1 MHHPHRRSYRNSLWA
16 LNIVVILGILCA
28 LFPTTTTAAQPAR
41 PPRIVRQIMP
51 AAVSN
56 KACNPPA
63 ACPKAPTP
71 TIDVLY
77 GQSKTA
83 SSRTVVLNWANT
95 SAKIGAYDVYRSV
108 GTSAES
114 YIATTRAITSTSA
127 LDITAF
133 QSGLSSDTLDGLLQT
148 FSPTGFY
155 TDTISVNELITTLAS
170 VNGLLAVAAASRTV
184 TETRTLIKA
193 RTAVQ
198 RIPVL
203 AQKMGLSYTHVN
215 TSNLSSSYTYNI
227 YKAGTASPLIGSVTI
242 SADGATPNIPQPT
255 SLREAGVYDGPSAVG
270 VIASTRAVT
279 SPERYDPGIMQNEV
293 SNDGKVF
300 LTWTKGTVTG
310 GRIVSGY
317 NVYRKDPAA
326 PPVIPWTK
334 INIDPVSISNYQPIS
349 PLPPVVFDTSTV
361 TRTVAAYSDDAY
373 FFVDDII
380 TAPAQYKSWNYK
392 VCPLD
397 IANNEGTC
405 SSTISAIKR
414 DLIPPTPVD
423 KIVATPLYPTQPS
436 ALPGRIQLSWRYFD
450 LDRSG
455 AGATPTFYVTRAI
468 STGLKLANWTTIATI
483 PAPTRN
489 STTTYIDTPPV
500 GSIYWYRIQV
510 RDNAGNWSAASRPVK
525 GGIFDRVAPAQPTLG
540 TENSKTPCIDKL
552 PSRVAVPSDVTQV
565 ILYRKLGTGKWV
577 LVKRFRPN
585 TIPKGKP
592 YGIDLV
598 DKYVPSQANVPV
610 YYKIEYQDANG
621 NVSPAKII
629 CKRGWSAEGLVTPRF
644 TLKQT
649 LNDNRLNQVTVDFGG
664 TTDIYSRSVILARPS
679 PIAPSTIVTSTVA
692 GNASTF
698 NFTMETGESLRVG
711 AVSSALT
718 VTTELSSTLNSRWL
732 RNVNNFLDLNI
743 TPAPDVFLDAPR
755 NMAALGNINAT
766 WSASNSEVCNDAST
780 SPRKVCISLDAKSY
794 VKNEKPPL
802 VAVFRRIQPN
812 SIHASNSN
820 VPWQQVTTISD
831 WVSRNRSWVIEDT
844 SILDPSRTYEYMA
857 VAHSST
863 SYEVIGYFNTV
874 ALPAW
879 GILPTD
885 YVEIGTEVN
894 TSGWVTRLPSGCIAG
909 MTAEKIPS
917 TTSKTTLLP
926 TGLFTTDPTSGITT
940 LANVISLGR
949 DWTFTIDGVFRS
961 KSRSCLLPNPATTN
975 SNLYLAG
982 TLSAGSNVIKTNVVI
997 MGSLNGDS
1005 TLRSSS
1011 FTTAFPS
1018 GAPVST
1024 ITATSINGLTID
1036 LRDVA
1041 FQSDANGIFTNTVAM
1056 TTTLANQLQ
1065 LAIATTDPLISPNRS
1080 NTVVFYAQNML
1091 GCYSS
1096 TSLCEN
1102 VVSNTSYVANPTSAN
1117 PHLVII
1123 DEYAPWFYRL
1133 EGNLTLLADASGVGF
1148 DNLEASSRLK
1158 YTPPAISTNVPD
1170 NNSGFVGSLGVSG
1183 RDYKYNGKSM
1193 VVDAAGL
1200 TGQLDYL
1207 NAINYVTSYPAGF
1220 EVKALGGATITLS
1233 DSLISSGTF
1242 VSSTLDLTY
1251 YAKDSD
1257 TTYAKV
1263 VSGKAVQVKANY
1275 LPIDKS
1281 LTYVGGFS
1289 KENLLLTPTDQILI
1303 MGEFGKITSSVSTT
1317 NTIRWP
1323 GFTMIPVTNTLAMTF
1338 HTAPTTPVGMSN
1350 YNASLPKPVE
1360 SPWEQID
1367 RGIVDQSDL
1376 DPGLNFNGTNDVTY
1390 GCYGSGNFTA
1400 NMDAY
1405 LRYGGFS
1412 EHLILAGL
1420 GGNAVKNNMTGY
1432 DESLQKFSAIFVDN
1446 IIVPPSDIESNLT
1459 LPYPSDLTL
1468 LLQLTEFDSNGCPV
1482 GGDVGSSSG
1491 TSLNHKYWNFDQNAM
1506 TFGYT
1511 KAPATI
1517 NKYVKQYLKS
1527 RGVFFPSPG
1536 EIADAKAAL
1545 PPMILQLSGDIM
1557 PKAARDKNGNAA
1569 RINAV
1574 SEWLPDGDYGN
1585 ITIATPPEIYV
1596 SGMPFT
1602 PNDVLLNRYHIELL
1616 NPTAKPATLG
1626 FGPIVGGIPSKLKDS
1641 AGNLTSDSLYA
1652 CATAVPDAVG
1662 CGLQVL
1668 DGNTGMSY
1676 FGETEKCVPSAT
1688 ITCIN
1693 GAGTPASVGSARPS
1707 SIEPE
1712 LPAGDGSVG
1721 TAGDGSDEGDT
1732 LWNPVIAQWVWDQGS
1747 TRIDLPL
1754 PLVFIA
1760 NKSGGVLAGMMVKQ
1774 SILPAPAELF
1784 KTDISVVVNGR
1795 LKSGVFTTDIGLYL
1809 GYSAS
1814 QAALRA
1820 LATHRPNSSN
1830 TGFKSYAAWNDVK
1843 DDVKT
1848 WSKTFGYGTYDG
1860 SNDNNDPVDLLQD
1873 LWTGYTQNSITYT
1886 WGNVPGS
1893 PALTGEND
1901 YQNVFDFLEPK
1912 LKAAV
1917 GTEEYTDT
1925 TSKGITPLKQGTVL
1939 EKTCTTLK
1947 NGHGAASFQITSA
1960 GDFKMTELAFGS
1972 YMDIKRAGT
1981 GSSCGS
1987 DTLLH
1992 VDRVSLNL
2000 NSDGEIIILAN
2011 NIRSDLLSNNVYF
2024 DVQLV
2029 IGTAAGSRRIE
2040 GGIKV
2045 YNVTLAS
2052 VEFQNIG
2059 VVFGIGEYNSTLIGY
2074 FGFNGTGKFKN
2085 VGASVQFLVGTLPTN
2100 SAVLIAQYPTLMSKL
2115 SADKGTSAI
2124 YSGLYISVAIS
2135 VPIYNNGCTL
2145 EVIATGEIRGWYFK
2159 QIAPSVG
2166 TESWGGYL
2174 SARVSAEVACLV
2186 SAAGQLSLEIS
2197 SVGPVMTFNGQAW
2210 LAGGIGDC
2218 EPQTWTSWGG
2228 RWWGDS
2234 WCAQAGA
2241 MVNVRYVDQPENWTV
2256 SYDLDVESPW

>member
-16 LNIVVILGILCA
+16 LNIVVIFGIFFA
-28 LFPTTTTAAQPAR
+28 LFPTTVAAQPTR
-41 PPRIVRQIMP
+41 PPRIVRQIIP

-56 KACNPPA
+56 KACIVSAPCPPA
-63 ACPKAPTP
+63 PTS
-71 TIDVLY
+71 TEDVLY
-77 GQSKTA
+77 GQSKTI
-83 SSRTVVLNWANT
+83 SNRTVVLNWANT

-114 YIATTRAITSTSA
+114 YIATTRAITGTSS

-133 QSGLSSDTLDGLLQT
+133 QSGLSSDTLDGLRQT

-155 TDTISVNELITTLAS
+155 TDTISVNDLITTFAS
-170 VNGLLAVAAASRTV
+170 INGLLAAKSRTA

-198 RIPVL
+198 RIPIL
-203 AQKMGLSYTHVN
+203 AQKMGLSYTDVSTTN
-215 TSNLSSSYTYNI
+215 LTSTYTYNI
-227 YKAGTASPLIGSVTI
+227 YKANSRVLIGTVTV

-255 SLREAGVYDGPSAVG
+255 SLREAGVYDGPSDVG
-270 VIASTRAVT
+270 VIGTARVVT

-310 GRIVSGY
+310 GRIISGY

-326 PPVIPWTK
+326 ILWNKV
-334 INIDPVSISNYQPIS
+334 NIDPVSISNYQPIS

-373 FFVDDII
+373 YFVDDII
-380 TAPAQYKSWNYK
+380 TAPAQYKTWNYK

-405 SSTISAIKR
+405 STTISAIKR

-436 ALPGRIQLSWRYFD
+436 VLPGRIQLSWRYFD

-455 AGATPTFYVTRAI
+455 AGAPPTFYVTRAI
-468 STGLKLANWTTIATI
+468 STGLKLANWTPIATI

-489 STTTYIDTPPV
+489 ITTTYIDTPPV

-525 GGIFDRVAPAQPTLG
+525 GAIFDRIAPAQPTLG
-540 TENSKTPCIDKL
+540 TDNSRTPCIDKL
-552 PSRVAVPSDVTQV
+552 PSRLAVPSDVTQV
-565 ILYRKLGTGKWV
+565 LLYRKLGTGKWV
-577 LVKRFRPN
+577 LVKRFRPY
-585 TIPKGKP
+585 TPKGKP
-592 YGIDLV
+592 YGIDLI

-644 TLKQT
+644 TLKQA
-649 LNDNRLNQVTVDFGG
+649 LNDNRQNQVTVDFGS

-679 PIAPSTIVTSTVA
+679 PIATSTIVTSTVA

-698 NFTMETGESLRVG
+698 NFTMDPGESLRVG

-766 WSASNSEVCNDAST
+766 WSASNSEICNDAAT
-780 SPRKVCISLDAKSY
+780 PPRKVCIYLDAKTYTST
-794 VKNEKPPL
+794 EKPPL

-812 SIHASNSN
+812 SIHAPDSA
-820 VPWQQVTTISD
+820 VPWLQVTTISD
-831 WVSRNRSWVIEDT
+831 WTSRNRSWVIEDT
-844 SILDPSRTYEYMA
+844 SVMDSNRTYEYMA

-874 ALPAW
+874 ALPAYSSN
-879 GILPTD
+879 PTE

-894 TSGWVTRLPSGCIAG
+894 TSGWVTRLPSGCIVG
-909 MTAEKIPS
+909 MTADRISS
-917 TTSKTTLLP
+917 TTSKASLLP
-926 TGLFTTDPTSGITT
+926 TGLFSTDAKNGTSV
-940 LANVISLGR
+940 LANVIDLGH
-949 DWTFTIDGVFRS
+949 DWTFTIDAVFKS
-961 KSRSCLLPNPATTN
+961 KSKSCLLPNPTTTN

-982 TLSAGSNVIKTNVVI
+982 TLSAGSNIIKTNVIIVAT
-997 MGSLNGDS
+997 LNGDS
-1005 TLRSSS
+1005 TLRNSS
-1011 FTTAFPS
+1011 FTTLFPA
-1018 GAPVST
+1018 GASVST
-1024 ITATSINGLTID
+1024 ITSSVTNGLTID
-1036 LRDVA
+1036 LRDID
-1041 FQSDANGIFTNTVAM
+1041 FQSDANGVFTNTVAM

-1065 LAIATTDPLISPNRS
+1065 LAIATTDPLASNNRS
-1080 NTVVFYAQNML
+1080 STVVFYTQNMSGL
-1091 GCYSS
+1091 YTATDMMGDI
-1096 TSLCEN
+1096 
-1102 VVSNTSYVANPTSAN
+1102 VSNVRYVANPISAGQ
-1117 PHLVII
+1117 HLVIV

-1148 DNLEASSRLK
+1148 DNLEASSRLT

-1193 VVDAAGL
+1193 FADAAGL

-1207 NAINYVTSYPAGF
+1207 NTINYVTSYPAGF
-1220 EVKALGGATITLS
+1220 EIKALGGATITMTH
-1233 DSLISSGTF
+1233 SLIESGAL

-1281 LTYVGGFS
+1281 LAYIPGFS
-1289 KENLLLTPTDQILI
+1289 KESLSLTPNDQTLV
-1303 MGEFGKITSSVSTT
+1303 MGEFGSITSSVSTT

-1323 GFTMIPVTNTLAMTF
+1323 GFTMFPDENTLAMTF

-1350 YNASLPKPVE
+1350 ANPSLPKPVE

-1367 RGIVDQSDL
+1367 RGIADQSDL
-1376 DPGLNFNGTNDVTY
+1376 DPGLNFNGTNGVTY
-1390 GCYGSGNFTA
+1390 GCYGTGSFTA
-1400 NMDAY
+1400 DMDAY

-1412 EHLILAGL
+1412 EHIILNGL
-1420 GGNAVKNNMTGY
+1420 GGPGTVKNNMTGY

-1446 IIVPPSDIESNLT
+1446 IIVPPSDIKSNLT
-1459 LPYPSDLTL
+1459 LPYPSNLTL
-1468 LLQLTEFDSNGCPV
+1468 PLQLTEFDSKGCPV
-1482 GGDVGSSSG
+1482 GGDVGNGSG
-1491 TSLNHKYWNFDQNAM
+1491 GTDLNHKYWNFDQRAM

-1511 KAPATI
+1511 KSPATI
-1517 NKYVKQYLKS
+1517 NKYATQWATS
-1527 RGVFFPSPG
+1527 RGLLPTAG
-1536 EIADAKAAL
+1536 NIATAKTKL

-1557 PKAARDKNGNAA
+1557 PLAARDRNGNAA

-1616 NPTAKPATLG
+1616 NAASKPATLG
-1626 FGPIVGGIPSKLKDS
+1626 FGPIVGGIPSKLKDGS
-1641 AGNLTSDSLYA
+1641 GNLTSDSLYA
-1652 CATAVPDAVG
+1652 CATAVANAIG

-1693 GAGTPASVGSARPS
+1693 GAGTPASVGSVRSGSA
-1707 SIEPE
+1707 EPE
-1712 LPAGDGSVG
+1712 KPVGDGSVG
-1721 TAGDGSDEGDT
+1721 TAGDGTNEGDT

-1784 KTDISVVVNGR
+1784 KTDIAVVVNGR

-1830 TGFKSYAAWNDVK
+1830 TGFKSYATWNDVK

-1848 WSKTFGYGTYDG
+1848 WSKTFGYGTYDDT
-1860 SNDNNDPVDLLQD
+1860 NDNNDPVDMLQD

-1893 PALTGEND
+1893 PVLTGEND
-1901 YQNVFDFLEPK
+1901 YQHVFDFLEPK

-1917 GTEEYTDT
+1917 ANEEYTDT

-1939 EKTCTTLK
+1939 EKTCTSLK

-1981 GSSCGS
+1981 GNACGS

-1992 VDRVSLNL
+1992 IDRVSLNL

-2011 NIRSDLLSNNVYF
+2011 NIRSDLLANDVHF

-2029 IGTAAGSRRIE
+2029 IGTASGSRRIE

-2059 VVFGIGEYNSTLIGY
+2059 VVFGIGEYNSTMIGY

-2100 SAVLIAQYPTLMSKL
+2100 SAVLIAQYPSLMAKL
-2115 SADKGTSAI
+2115 TADKGSAVI
-2124 YSGLYISVAIS
+2124 YSGLYISVSIS
-2135 VPIYNNGCTL
+2135 VPIYNNGCML

-2159 QIAPSVG
+2159 QISPPSVSP
-2166 TESWGGYL
+2166 EAWGGYL

-2197 SVGPVMTFNGQAW
+2197 SVASRMTFNGQAW
-2210 LAGGIGDC
+2210 VAGGIGDC

>member
-1 MHHPHRRSYRNSLWA
+1 MNRTQYRPHHHSLWV
-16 LNIVVILGILCA
+16 LNIVVILGIFFA
-28 LFPTTTTAAQPAR
+28 LFPTSSVAAQSAR

-56 KACNPPA
+56 KACGVSAPCPPPA
-63 ACPKAPTP
+63 PTS
-71 TIDVLY
+71 TEDVLY
-77 GQSKTA
+77 GQSKTS

-95 SAKIGAYDVYRSV
+95 SAKIGAYEVWRSD
-108 GTSAES
+108 GTSEERKL
-114 YIATTRAITSTSA
+114 TTTQAITGTSS

-133 QSGLSSDTLDGLLQT
+133 QSGLSSDTLDGLRQT

-155 TDTISVNELITTLAS
+155 TDTISVYDLITTFAS
-170 VNGLLAVAAASRTV
+170 INGLLAAKSRTA

-198 RIPVL
+198 RIPAL
-203 AQKMGLSYTHVN
+203 AQKMGLSYTDVSTTN
-215 TSNLSSSYTYNI
+215 LTSTYTYNI
-227 YKAGTASPLIGSVTI
+227 YKANGHVLIGSVII
-242 SADGATPNIPQPT
+242 SPNDVSIPIPT
-255 SLREAGVYDGPSAVG
+255 LLKEAGVYDGPSDVG
-270 VIASTRAVT
+270 VIGSSRAVT

-326 PPVIPWTK
+326 PLVIPWTK
-334 INIDPVSISNYQPIS
+334 VNIDPVSISNYQPIS
-349 PLPPVVFDTSTV
+349 PPPVVFDTKTV

-373 FFVDDII
+373 YFVDDII

-405 SSTISAIKR
+405 STTISAIKR

-423 KIVATPLYPTQPS
+423 KIVATPLYPPQPS
-436 ALPGRIQLSWRYFD
+436 VLPGRIQLSWRYFD

-468 STGLKLANWTTIATI
+468 STGLKLANWTPIATI

-489 STTTYIDTPPV
+489 ITTTYIDTPPV
-500 GSIYWYRIQV
+500 GNIYWYRIQV

-525 GGIFDRVAPAQPTLG
+525 GAVFDRIAPAQPTLG
-540 TENSKTPCIDKL
+540 TDTAKTPCIDKL
-552 PSRVAVPSDVTQV
+552 PSRLAVPSDVTQV
-565 ILYRKLGTGKWV
+565 LLYRKLGTSKWV

-585 TIPKGKP
+585 ASKSSP
-592 YGIDLV
+592 YGIDLI

-621 NVSPAKII
+621 NVSPAKIV

-644 TLKQT
+644 TLKQA
-649 LNDNRLNQVTVDFGG
+649 LNDNRQNQVTVDFGS

-679 PIAPSTIVTSTVA
+679 PIAPSTIVTRTVD

-698 NFTMETGESLRVG
+698 NFTMDTGESLRVG

-732 RNVNNFLDLNI
+732 RNVNNFLNLNI
-743 TPAPDVFLDAPR
+743 TPAPNVFLDAPR

-766 WSASNSEVCNDAST
+766 WSASNSEICNDSAT
-780 SPRKVCISLDAKSY
+780 PPRKVCIFLDAKTY
-794 VKNEKPPL
+794 TNTEKPPL
-802 VAVFRRIQPN
+802 VAVFRRIKPN
-812 SIHASNSN
+812 SIHAADNN
-820 VPWQQVTTISD
+820 VPWLQVTTISD
-831 WVSRNRSWVIEDT
+831 WVSRNRNWVIEDT
-844 SILDPSRTYEYMA
+844 SVMDPNRTYEYMA

-874 ALPAW
+874 ALPAYSSN
-879 GILPTD
+879 PND
-885 YVEIGTEVN
+885 YVEIGREVD
-894 TSGWVTRLPSGCIAG
+894 TSTWVTRLPSGCIVG
-909 MTAEKIPS
+909 MTADRISS
-917 TTSKTTLLP
+917 TTSKTSLLP
-926 TGLFTTDPTSGITT
+926 TGLFITDPTSGTSV
-940 LANVISLGR
+940 LANVISLGH
-949 DWTFTIDGVFRS
+949 DWTFTIDGVFKS
-961 KSRSCLLPNPATTN
+961 KSKSCLLPNPTTTN

-982 TLSAGSNVIKTNVVI
+982 TLRAGSNIVKNNVII
-997 MGSLNGDS
+997 MATLNGDS
-1005 TLRSSS
+1005 TLRNSN
-1011 FTTAFPS
+1011 FTTQFPA

-1024 ITATSINGLTID
+1024 ITASGTNGLTID
-1036 LRDVA
+1036 LRDID
-1041 FQSDANGIFTNTVAM
+1041 FQSDANGVFTNTVAL
-1056 TTTLANQLQ
+1056 TTTVAEQLQ
-1065 LAIATTDPLISPNRS
+1065 IAVDTVDPLTSNNRS
-1080 NTVVFYAQNML
+1080 STVVFYTQNMSGLYTTTTL
-1091 GCYSS
+1091 GSA
-1096 TSLCEN
+1096 N
-1102 VVSNTSYVANPTSAN
+1102 VSNVGYIANPTVAGQ
-1117 PHLVII
+1117 HLVIV
-1123 DEYAPWFYRL
+1123 DEYALWFYRL
-1133 EGNLTLLADASGVGF
+1133 GGNVTIPSNLSGLYF

-1158 YTPPAISTNVPD
+1158 YTPPTISTNVPD

-1183 RDYKYNGKSM
+1183 RDYKYNGSVM
-1193 VVDAAGL
+1193 VVNVAGL
-1200 TGQLDYL
+1200 TGQLKYP

-1220 EVKALGGATITLS
+1220 EVKAGGATITMTN
-1233 DSLISSGTF
+1233 SLIKSGAL

-1263 VSGKAVQVKANY
+1263 VSGKALTVKANY

-1281 LTYVGGFS
+1281 LAFIPGFS
-1289 KENLLLTPTDQILI
+1289 KESLLLTPNAQILT
-1303 MGEFGKITSSVSTT
+1303 MGEFGSITSAVSTT
-1317 NTIRWP
+1317 DTIRWP
-1323 GFTMIPVTNTLAMTF
+1323 GFSMFPDTNTLAMTF

-1350 YNASLPKPVE
+1350 VNPSLPKPVE

-1367 RGIVDQSDL
+1367 RGIADQSDL
-1376 DPGLNFNGTNDVTY
+1376 DPGLNFNGSNGVTY
-1390 GCYGSGNFTA
+1390 GCYGTGNFTA
-1400 NMDAY
+1400 DMDAY

-1412 EHLILAGL
+1412 EHIILNGL
-1420 GGNAVKNNMTGY
+1420 GGDAVKNNMTGY
-1432 DESLQKFSAIFVDN
+1432 NESLQKFSAIFVDN
-1446 IIVPPSDIESNLT
+1446 IIVPPSDIKSNLT

-1468 LLQLTEFDSNGCPV
+1468 PLQLTEFDSKGCPV
-1482 GGDVGSSSG
+1482 GGDVGSGSG
-1491 TSLNHKYWNFDQNAM
+1491 STDLNHKYWNFDQHAM

-1511 KAPATI
+1511 KSPATI
-1517 NKYVKQYLKS
+1517 NKYVSQYWKS
-1527 RGVFFPSPG
+1527 RGNLSPSPQ
-1536 EIADAKAAL
+1536 EITTAKAAL

-1602 PNDVLLNRYHIELL
+1602 PNDVLLNHYHIALL
-1616 NPTAKPATLG
+1616 DATAKPATLG
-1626 FGPIVGGIPSKLKDS
+1626 FGPIVGGIPSKLKDGS
-1641 AGNLTSDSLYA
+1641 GNLTSDSLYA
-1652 CATAVPDAVG
+1652 CATAVVNAIG

-1668 DGNTGMSY
+1668 DGNMGMSY
-1676 FGETEKCVPSAT
+1676 FGETEKCVPSST

-1693 GAGTPASVGSARPS
+1693 GAGTPVSAGSVRGGSA
-1707 SIEPE
+1707 EPE
-1712 LPAGDGSVG
+1712 KPVGDGSVG
-1721 TAGDGSDEGDT
+1721 TAGDGTNEGDT

-1774 SILPAPAELF
+1774 SVLPAPAELF
-1784 KTDISVVVNGR
+1784 KTDIAVVVNGR

-1830 TGFKSYAAWNDVK
+1830 TGFKPYATWNDVK

-1860 SNDNNDPVDLLQD
+1860 VNDDNDPVDMLQD
-1873 LWTGYTQNSITYT
+1873 MWTGYTQNSITYT

-1893 PALTGEND
+1893 PVLTGEND
-1901 YQNVFDFLEPK
+1901 YQHVFDFLEPK

-1917 GTEEYTDT
+1917 ATETYVDS

-1981 GSSCGS
+1981 GNTCGT

-2029 IGTAAGSRRIE
+2029 IGTASGSRRIE

-2059 VVFGIGEYNSTLIGY
+2059 VVFGIGEYNSTMIGY

-2100 SAVLIAQYPTLMSKL
+2100 SAVLIAQYPSLMAKL
-2115 SADKGTSAI
+2115 TADKGSAVI
-2124 YSGLYISVAIS
+2124 YSGLYISVSIS

-2159 QIAPSVG
+2159 QLSPPSVSP
-2166 TESWGGYL
+2166 EAWGGYL

-2197 SVGPVMTFNGQAW
+2197 SVASVMTFNGQAW
-2210 LAGGIGDC
+2210 IAGGIGDC
-2218 EPQTWTSWGG
+2218 EPQTWTSWSG

-2241 MVNVRYVDQPENWTV
+2241 MVNVRYVDQPEAWTV

>member
-28 LFPTTTTAAQPAR
+28 LFPTTTAAQPVR

-77 GQSKTA
+77 GQSKT
-83 SSRTVVLNWANT
+83 SSNRTVVLNWANT
-95 SAKIGAYDVYRSV
+95 SAKIGAYDIFQGIGSSPINY
-108 GTSAES
+108 TK
-114 YIATTRAITSTSA
+114 IATTRAITSTSS

-148 FSPTGFY
+148 FSPTGYY

-170 VNGLLAVAAASRTV
+170 VNGLIVAPSRTI

-215 TSNLSSSYTYNI
+215 TANLSSSYTYNI
-227 YKAGTASPLIGSVTI
+227 YKAGTTSPLIGSVTI

-255 SLREAGVYDGPSAVG
+255 SLREAGVYDGPSVVG
-270 VIASTRAVT
+270 VIGSTRAVT

-300 LTWTKGTVTG
+300 LTWIKGTVTG

-317 NVYRKDPAA
+317 NVYRKNPAA
-326 PPVIPWTK
+326 IFWSK
-334 INIDPVSISNYQPIS
+334 INVDPVSISGYQPTS

-373 FFVDDII
+373 YFVDDII

-405 SSTISAIKR
+405 STTLSAIKR

-468 STGLKLANWTTIATI
+468 STGLKLANWTPIATI
-483 PAPTRN
+483 LAPTRN
-489 STTTYIDTPPV
+489 ISTTYIDTPPV

-525 GGIFDRVAPAQPTLG
+525 GGIFDRVAPALPILG

-552 PSRVAVPSDVTQV
+552 PSRLAVPSDVTQV

-585 TIPKGKP
+585 ISLVSP
-592 YGIDLV
+592 YGIDLI
-598 DKYVPSQANVPV
+598 DKFVPSQANVPV

-649 LNDNRLNQVTVDFGG
+649 LNDNQLNQVTVDFGS

-679 PIAPSTIVTSTVA
+679 AIAPSTVVTSTVA
-692 GNASTF
+692 GNASMF
-698 NFTMETGESLRVG
+698 NFTMDTGESLRVG
-711 AVSSALT
+711 AVASALT

-743 TPAPDVFLDAPR
+743 TPAPDVFLFLDAPR
-755 NMAALGNINAT
+755 NMAALGNLNAT
-766 WSASNSEVCNDAST
+766 WSMSNSEVCNDAAT
-780 SPRKVCISLDAKSY
+780 PPRKVCIYLDAKNY
-794 VKNEKPPL
+794 AKNEKPPL

-812 SIHASNSN
+812 SIHAPDSN

-831 WVSRNRSWVIEDT
+831 WASRNRSWVIEDT

-917 TTSKTTLLP
+917 NTSKTTLLP
-926 TGLFTTDPTSGITT
+926 TGLFSNDPINGSSV
-940 LANVISLGR
+940 LANVIDLGH

-961 KSRSCLLPNPATTN
+961 KSRSCLLPNTATTN

-982 TLSAGSNVIKTNVVI
+982 TLSAGSNVIKSNVVI
-997 MGSLNGDS
+997 MGTLNSDS

-1011 FTTAFPS
+1011 FTTQFPS

-1024 ITATSINGLTID
+1024 IRATSTNGLTID

-1041 FQSDANGIFTNTVAM
+1041 FQSDANGVFTNTVAM
-1056 TTTLANQLQ
+1056 TTTVANQLQ
-1065 LAIATTDPLISPNRS
+1065 LAIDTSDPLTSSNRAS
-1080 NTVVFYAQNML
+1080 TVVFYAQNMSGL
-1091 GCYSS
+1091 YTTTTLDSDI
-1096 TSLCEN
+1096 
-1102 VVSNTSYVANPTSAN
+1102 VSNVGYIANPTIAGQ
-1117 PHLVII
+1117 HMVIV

-1133 EGNLTLLADASGVGF
+1133 EGNVTIPADASGLTF
-1148 DNLEASSRLK
+1148 ANLEASSRLK
-1158 YTPPAISTNVPD
+1158 YVPPAISTNVPD

-1183 RDYKYNGKSM
+1183 RDYKYNGARM
-1193 VVDAAGL
+1193 VADVAGL
-1200 TGQLDYL
+1200 NGILEYP

-1220 EVKALGGATITLS
+1220 EVKALGGATITMTN
-1233 DSLISSGTF
+1233 SLIESGTLLT
-1242 VSSTLDLTY
+1242 STLDLTY
-1251 YAKDSD
+1251 YTKDSD

-1263 VSGKAVQVKANY
+1263 VSGKPMQIKANY
-1275 LPIDKS
+1275 LPIDKQ
-1281 LTYVGGFS
+1281 LTYVAGFS
-1289 KENLLLTPTDQILI
+1289 TENLLLTPVDQTLL
-1303 MGEFGKITSSVSTT
+1303 MGPAGNLTTPVSTT

-1323 GFTMIPVTNTLAMTF
+1323 GFSMLPDPNTLALTF
-1338 HTAPTTPVGMSN
+1338 HAAPTTPVGMSTVN
-1350 YNASLPKPVE
+1350 PSLPKPVE
-1360 SPWEQID
+1360 SPWQQID
-1367 RGIVDQSDL
+1367 RGIADQSDL
-1376 DPGLNFNGTNDVTY
+1376 DPGLNFNGTNAVTY

-1412 EHLILAGL
+1412 EHIILTGL

-1446 IIVPPSDIESNLT
+1446 IIVPPSDIESDLT

-1468 LLQLTEFDSNGCPV
+1468 PLQLTEFDSNGCPV
-1482 GGDVGSSSG
+1482 GGDVGNGGGG
-1491 TSLNHKYWNFDQNAM
+1491 TDLNHKYWNFDQRAM

-1511 KAPATI
+1511 KSTATI
-1517 NKYVKQYLKS
+1517 NKYVKQWIKS
-1527 RGVFFPSPG
+1527 RGLSGLPIN
-1536 EIADAKAAL
+1536 IANAKAAL

-1557 PKAARDKNGNAA
+1557 PLAARSQSGNAA

-1602 PNDVLLNRYHIELL
+1602 PNDVLLNRYHMELL
-1616 NPTAKPATLG
+1616 NAASKPATLG

-1641 AGNLTSDSLYA
+1641 TGNLTSNSLYA

-1668 DGNTGMSY
+1668 DGNMGMSY

-1693 GAGTPASVGSARPS
+1693 GAGTPASVGSARPGP
-1707 SIEPE
+1707 IEPE

-1721 TAGDGSDEGDT
+1721 TAGDGTDEGDT

-1774 SILPAPAELF
+1774 SVLPAPAELF

-1860 SNDNNDPVDLLQD
+1860 ANDNNDPVDMLQD

-1886 WGNVPGS
+1886 WGNVPSS
-1893 PALTGEND
+1893 PVLTGEND
-1901 YQNVFDFLEPK
+1901 YQNVFNFLEPK
-1912 LKAAV
+1912 LKAAIA
-1917 GTEEYTDT
+1917 TEEYTHT
-1925 TSKGITPLKQGTVL
+1925 TSKGITPLKQGSVL

-1947 NGHGAASFQITSA
+1947 NGHGAAAFQITSA

-1981 GSSCGS
+1981 GNTCGS
-1987 DTLLH
+1987 DALLH
-1992 VDRVSLNL
+1992 VDRISLNL

-2011 NIRSDLLSNNVYF
+2011 NIRSDLLSNDVHF

-2029 IGTAAGSRRIE
+2029 IGTATGSRRIE

-2045 YNVTLAS
+2045 YNVSFAS

-2100 SAVLIAQYPTLMSKL
+2100 SAVLIAQYPTLMAKL
-2115 SADKGTSAI
+2115 AADKGGTSI

-2166 TESWGGYL
+2166 PEAWGGYL

-2186 SAAGQLSLEIS
+2186 SAAGQISLEIS
-2197 SVGPVMTFNGQAW
+2197 SVASVMTFNGQAW

-2218 EPQTWTSWGG
+2218 EPQNWTSWGG

-2241 MVNVRYVDQPENWTV
+2241 MVNVNYVDQPEVWTV
-2256 SYDLDVESPW
+2256 TYDLDVESPW